1 LYLKDEREAS
11 AMMVIN
17 FRYGLIRVVL
27 LTCLVIMTSA
37 QAWAQTP
44 LPDSR
49 PRIGLVLSG
58 GGARGMAHIGVI
70 KVLEEMRIPV
80 DVITGTSM
88 GAIVGGLYAAGLSP
102 SELETL
108 VTSVE
113 WNEAF
118 RDKPD
123 PSEQPFRRK
132 QDTQQYQIDF
142 ELGIKNGQLTIPL
155 GLVQGQ
161 NLNRILS
168 GTLMHKA
175 TVKDFDRLHIPFRA
189 VATDIET
196 GNAVVIGRGDLATAL
211 HASMSIPGVFAPVE
225 MEGKM
230 LVDGGIANNL
240 PIDVARA
247 MGAEVVI
254 CVDIGTPLRSRGKL
268 QSATSVTAQV
278 MTITIQRNVAAQL
291 ATLRKDDI
299 LIQPNLGDAGTT
311 DFAKASAVLKIG
323 EEKARSLQSQL
334 ARYSQSSETYLTFLR
349 RHRHDLK
356 VMPTID
362 EVKIVNRSRLADT
375 VLLAQVETKAGE
387 KLDEQRLRADQTRL
401 YNLGVFERVDVSL
414 EEKNG
419 RTSLT
424 LTPVDKSWGQTNIR
438 FGFGFEDNFRGLASY
453 SISAIVNQMAM
464 NSLGGEWRNEF
475 QIGDRPRFKSEFYQ
489 PLDAATRYFIAPLVE
504 YQERNVNVFNDEG
517 HNVIQYRVKYLQG
530 GLDVGRQF
538 GNWGEARLGVRR
550 AYGASRINIGDP
562 ASDTGSFNRG
572 GIYGALSYNT
582 IDNFNFPRQGSI
594 AMLIAQSNLKQ
605 MGSDTS
611 NSGISFTWN
620 RAITWG
626 ANTLL
631 PGLVVQSMVDGDG
644 KIEDAFSLG
653 GFLNL
658 SGYSTE
664 ELSGQHTA
672 LGRLVYLRRI
682 GRLGLGNYKLQM
694 FVGGSV
700 ETGQVWDRREDIS
713 FSSLMLAGSAFI
725 GADSF
730 LGPAYFGYGQA
741 EGGHGTIYFSIG
753 QKF

>member
-1 LYLKDEREAS
+1 
-11 AMMVIN
+11 MTPTN
-17 FRYGLIRVVL
+17 FRYDLTRILLLAFVVL
-27 LTCLVIMTSA
+27 LTSVSASAGTSPA
-37 QAWAQTP
+37 GG
-44 LPDSR
+44 R

-102 SELETL
+102 AELEEL

-132 QDTQQYQIDF
+132 QDTLQYQIDF
-142 ELGIKNGQLTIPL
+142 ELGYKNGQLTIPL

-161 NLNRILS
+161 NLNHILNA
-168 GTLMHKA
+168 TLMHKA

-196 GNAVVIGRGDLATAL
+196 GNPVVIGRGELATAL
-211 HASMSIPGVFAPVE
+211 RASMSIPGVFAPVE
-225 MEGKM
+225 MDGKM

-247 MGAEVVI
+247 LGAEVVI
-254 CVDIGTPLRSRGKL
+254 CVDIGTPLRSREKL

-291 ATLRKDDI
+291 ATLREDDV

-311 DFAKASAVLKIG
+311 DFSKASTVLRIG
-323 EEKARSLQSQL
+323 EDKARSLQPRLAKFSQPP
-334 ARYSQSSETYLTFLR
+334 ETYLAFLR
-349 RHRHDLK
+349 QQRHDLK
-356 VMPTID
+356 VMPVID
-362 EVKIVNRSRLADT
+362 EISIVNPSKLDDKVLA
-375 VLLAQVETKAGE
+375 AQVETKTGE
-387 KLDEQRLRADQTRL
+387 KLDEQRLHADQMRL
-401 YNLGVFERVDVSL
+401 YNLGIFERVDMKL
-414 EEKNG
+414 EEKDG
-419 RTSLT
+419 RTFLT

-438 FGFGFEDNFRGLASY
+438 FGFSFEDNFRGIASY
-453 SISAIVNQMAM
+453 SISTIINQMAL
-464 NSLGGEWRNEF
+464 NSLGAEWRNEL
-475 QIGDRPRFKSEFYQ
+475 QIGDRSRFKSEFYQ
-489 PLDAATRYFIAPLVE
+489 PLDYATRYFIAPLIE
-504 YQERNVNVFNDEG
+504 YQERNVNFFNAAGD
-517 HNVIQYRVKYLQG
+517 NVAQYRQKYIQG
-530 GLDVGRQF
+530 GLDIGRQF

-550 AYGASRINIGDP
+550 VYGVNRVNIGDP
-562 ASDTGSFNRG
+562 ALDSGSFNRG
-572 GIYGALSYNT
+572 GIYTSFSYNT
-582 IDNFNFPRQGSI
+582 ADNFNFPRRGTAAAFIWQ
-594 AMLIAQSNLKQ
+594 ANLKQ

-611 NSGISFTWN
+611 NNGFSLVWN

-626 ANTLL
+626 ANTLV
-631 PGLVVQSMVDGDG
+631 PGIVVQSTINGDG
-644 KIEDAFSLG
+644 KMEDAYSLG

-658 SGYSTE
+658 SGYATE
-664 ELSGQHTA
+664 ELSGQYTA
-672 LGRLVYLRRI
+672 LGRLVYFRRI
-682 GRLGLGNYKLQM
+682 GRLGLGNYKLQLFM
-694 FVGGSV
+694 GGSA
-700 ETGQVWDRREDIS
+700 ETGQVWNRREDIS

-730 LGPAYFGYGQA
+730 LGPAYLGYGQA